1 MVCVKKILKRKE
13 SRTKI
18 HGQVPALAT
27 QAKMKKRKKKSG
39 IRLLLEKYRTLFQTA
54 ENQTYHLPEDFS
66 DAERKFLK
74 HALEQRR
81 IEIQEDLFE

>member
-1 MVCVKKILKRKE
+1 
-13 SRTKI
+13 
-18 HGQVPALAT
+18 
-27 QAKMKKRKKKSG
+27 MKKRKKKSG
-39 IRLLLEKYRTLFQTA
+39 IRLLLEKYRALFPTA
-54 ENQTYHLPEDFS
+54 EKQDYYSQEDFS